1 MKKKKKY
8 VIIIYKQKKVFFEE
22 GDNMENEAV
31 REYLK
36 SIRNIPLLSE
46 EDEYK
51 IAIAAAN
58 GDENARQ
65 TMITSNLRL
74 VVKVAKTYIGRSSNL
89 SFLDLIQE
97 GNMGLMRATEKFDA
111 EKGFRFSTYATYWI
125 KQAISKAII
134 DQSRAVRLPAHIIN
148 ELNKFN
154 KAIRDLSQ
162 QYGRTPS
169 DKELAEYL
177 NVSVKKISEYYTIS
191 KEPCSLDVTIDEDE
205 DTAMIDLIADENAT
219 KFMDIDDLSIR
230 DTIYSVLSTL
240 SERERKIIE
249 LRFGFTDGRQHT
261 LEEVGK
267 EFNLT
272 KERIRQLEASALK
285 KLRNPVRSEKL
296 REVWESA

>member
-1 MKKKKKY
+1 
-8 VIIIYKQKKVFFEE
+8 
-22 GDNMENEAV
+22 MENEAV

>member
-1 MKKKKKY
+1 M
-8 VIIIYKQKKVFFEE
+8 
-22 GDNMENEAV
+22 DNEAV

-51 IAIAAAN
+51 VAIAAAN

-219 KFMDIDDLSIR
+219 EFMDADDLSVR
-230 DTIYSVLSTL
+230 DTIYSVLNTL

>member
-1 MKKKKKY
+1 M
-8 VIIIYKQKKVFFEE
+8 
-22 GDNMENEAV
+22 DNEAV

-74 VVKVAKTYIGRSSNL
+74 VVKIAKTYIGRSSNL

-230 DTIYSVLSTL
+230 DTIYSVLNTL

-296 REVWESA
+296 REVWENA

>member
-1 MKKKKKY
+1 
-8 VIIIYKQKKVFFEE
+8 
-22 GDNMENEAV
+22 MENEAV

-36 SIRNIPLLSE
+36 SIRNIPLLRE

-134 DQSRAVRLPAHIIN
+134 DQSRTVRLPAHIIN

-230 DTIYSVLSTL
+230 DTIYSVLNTL
-240 SERERKIIE
+240 SERERRIIE

-296 REVWESA
+296 REVWENA

>member
-1 MKKKKKY
+1 
-8 VIIIYKQKKVFFEE
+8 
-22 GDNMENEAV
+22 MENEAV

-97 GNMGLMRATEKFDA
+97 GNMGLMRAIEKFDA

-230 DTIYSVLSTL
+230 DTIYSVLNTL

>member
-1 MKKKKKY
+1 
-8 VIIIYKQKKVFFEE
+8 
-22 GDNMENEAV
+22 MENEAV

-74 VVKVAKTYIGRSSNL
+74 VVKIAKTYIGRSSNL

-154 KAIRDLSQ
+154 KATRDLSQ

-230 DTIYSVLSTL
+230 DTIYSVLNTL

>member
-1 MKKKKKY
+1 
-8 VIIIYKQKKVFFEE
+8 
-22 GDNMENEAV
+22 MENEAV

-97 GNMGLMRATEKFDA
+97 GNVGLMRATEKFDA

-230 DTIYSVLSTL
+230 DTIYSVLNTL

>member
-1 MKKKKKY
+1 
-8 VIIIYKQKKVFFEE
+8 
-22 GDNMENEAV
+22 MENEAV

-97 GNMGLMRATEKFDA
+97 GNMALMRATEKFDA

-230 DTIYSVLSTL
+230 DTIYSVLNTL

>member
-1 MKKKKKY
+1 
-8 VIIIYKQKKVFFEE
+8 
-22 GDNMENEAV
+22 MENEAV

-134 DQSRAVRLPAHIIN
+134 DQSRAVRLPANIIN

-230 DTIYSVLSTL
+230 DTIYSVLNTL
-240 SERERKIIE
+240 SERERRIIE

-296 REVWESA
+296 REVWENA

>member
-1 MKKKKKY
+1 M
-8 VIIIYKQKKVFFEE
+8 
-22 GDNMENEAV
+22 DNEAV

-51 IAIAAAN
+51 VAIAAAN

-74 VVKVAKTYIGRSSNL
+74 VVKIAKTYIGRSSNL

-230 DTIYSVLSTL
+230 DTIYSVLNTL

>member
-1 MKKKKKY
+1 
-8 VIIIYKQKKVFFEE
+8 
-22 GDNMENEAV
+22 MENEAV
-31 REYLK
+31 KEYLK

-230 DTIYSVLSTL
+230 DTIYSVLNTL

>member
-1 MKKKKKY
+1 M
-8 VIIIYKQKKVFFEE
+8 FFEE

-219 KFMDIDDLSIR
+219 KFMDIDDLSVR
-230 DTIYSVLSTL
+230 DTIYSVLNTL

>member
-1 MKKKKKY
+1 
-8 VIIIYKQKKVFFEE
+8 
-22 GDNMENEAV
+22 MENEAV

-111 EKGFRFSTYATYWI
+111 GKGFRFSTYATYWI

-230 DTIYSVLSTL
+230 DTIYSVLNTL

-296 REVWESA
+296 REVWENA

>member
-1 MKKKKKY
+1 M
-8 VIIIYKQKKVFFEE
+8 
-22 GDNMENEAV
+22 DNEAV

-230 DTIYSVLSTL
+230 DTIYSVLNTL
-240 SERERKIIE
+240 SERERRIIE

>member
-1 MKKKKKY
+1 
-8 VIIIYKQKKVFFEE
+8 
-22 GDNMENEAV
+22 MENEAV

-74 VVKVAKTYIGRSSNL
+74 VVKIAKTYIGRSSNL

-97 GNMGLMRATEKFDA
+97 GNMGLMRATEKFEA

-230 DTIYSVLSTL
+230 DTIYSVLNTL

>member
-1 MKKKKKY
+1 
-8 VIIIYKQKKVFFEE
+8 
-22 GDNMENEAV
+22 MENEAV

-169 DKELAEYL
+169 DKELAKYL
-177 NVSVKKISEYYTIS
+177 NVSVKKIGEYYTIS

-219 KFMDIDDLSIR
+219 KFMEIDDFSLR
-230 DTIYSVLSTL
+230 DTIYSVLNTL

-249 LRFGFTDGRQHT
+249 LRFGFADGRQHT

>member
-1 MKKKKKY
+1 
-8 VIIIYKQKKVFFEE
+8 
-22 GDNMENEAV
+22 MENEAV

-219 KFMDIDDLSIR
+219 EFMDADDLSVR
-230 DTIYSVLSTL
+230 DTIYSVLNTL

>member
-1 MKKKKKY
+1 
-8 VIIIYKQKKVFFEE
+8 
-22 GDNMENEAV
+22 MENEAV

-74 VVKVAKTYIGRSSNL
+74 VVKIAKTYIGRSSNL

-177 NVSVKKISEYYTIS
+177 NVSVKKISEYYTFS

-230 DTIYSVLSTL
+230 DTIYSVLNTL

-296 REVWESA
+296 REVWENA

>member
-1 MKKKKKY
+1 
-8 VIIIYKQKKVFFEE
+8 
-22 GDNMENEAV
+22 MENEAV

-169 DKELAEYL
+169 DKELAKYL

-230 DTIYSVLSTL
+230 DTIYSVLNTL

-296 REVWESA
+296 REVWENA

>member
-1 MKKKKKY
+1 M
-8 VIIIYKQKKVFFEE
+8 
-22 GDNMENEAV
+22 DNEAV

-51 IAIAAAN
+51 VAIAAAN

-97 GNMGLMRATEKFDA
+97 GNVGLMRATEKFDA

-230 DTIYSVLSTL
+230 DTIYSVLNTL

>member
-1 MKKKKKY
+1 
-8 VIIIYKQKKVFFEE
+8 
-22 GDNMENEAV
+22 MENEAV

-74 VVKVAKTYIGRSSNL
+74 VVKIAKTYIGRSSNL

-134 DQSRAVRLPAHIIN
+134 EQSRAVRLPAHIIN

-230 DTIYSVLSTL
+230 DTIYSVLNTL

>member
-1 MKKKKKY
+1 
-8 VIIIYKQKKVFFEE
+8 
-22 GDNMENEAV
+22 MENEAV

-219 KFMDIDDLSIR
+219 KFMDIDNLSVR
-230 DTIYSVLSTL
+230 DTIYSVLNTL

-296 REVWESA
+296 REVWENA

>member
-1 MKKKKKY
+1 
-8 VIIIYKQKKVFFEE
+8 
-22 GDNMENEAV
+22 MENEAV

-74 VVKVAKTYIGRSSNL
+74 VVKIAKTYIGRSSNL

-177 NVSVKKISEYYTIS
+177 NISIKKISEYYTIS

-230 DTIYSVLSTL
+230 DTIYSVLNTL

-296 REVWESA
+296 RKVWESA

>member
-1 MKKKKKY
+1 
-8 VIIIYKQKKVFFEE
+8 
-22 GDNMENEAV
+22 MENEAV

-74 VVKVAKTYIGRSSNL
+74 VVKIAKTYIGRSSNL

-162 QYGRTPS
+162 QYGKTPS

-230 DTIYSVLSTL
+230 DTIYSVLNTL

>member
-1 MKKKKKY
+1 
-8 VIIIYKQKKVFFEE
+8 
-22 GDNMENEAV
+22 MENEAV

-230 DTIYSVLSTL
+230 DTIYSVLNTL

-285 KLRNPVRSEKL
+285 KLRNPVRSVKL
-296 REVWESA
+296 REVWENN

>member
-1 MKKKKKY
+1 
-8 VIIIYKQKKVFFEE
+8 
-22 GDNMENEAV
+22 MENEAV

-162 QYGRTPS
+162 RYGRTPS

-230 DTIYSVLSTL
+230 DTIYSVLNTL

>member
-1 MKKKKKY
+1 
-8 VIIIYKQKKVFFEE
+8 
-22 GDNMENEAV
+22 MENEAV

-65 TMITSNLRL
+65 IMITSNLRL

-219 KFMDIDDLSIR
+219 KFMDIDDLSVR
-230 DTIYSVLSTL
+230 DTIYSVLNTL

>member
-1 MKKKKKY
+1 
-8 VIIIYKQKKVFFEE
+8 
-22 GDNMENEAV
+22 MENEAV

-134 DQSRAVRLPAHIIN
+134 EQSRAVRLPAHIIN

-219 KFMDIDDLSIR
+219 KFMDIDNLSVR
-230 DTIYSVLSTL
+230 DTIYSVLNTL

-249 LRFGFTDGRQHT
+249 LRFGFADGRQHT

>member
-1 MKKKKKY
+1 
-8 VIIIYKQKKVFFEE
+8 
-22 GDNMENEAV
+22 MENEAV

-219 KFMDIDDLSIR
+219 KFMDIDDLSVR
-230 DTIYSVLSTL
+230 DTIYSVLNTL

>member
-1 MKKKKKY
+1 M
-8 VIIIYKQKKVFFEE
+8 
-22 GDNMENEAV
+22 DNEAV

-230 DTIYSVLSTL
+230 DTIYSVLNTL

-296 REVWESA
+296 REVWEST

>member
-1 MKKKKKY
+1 
-8 VIIIYKQKKVFFEE
+8 
-22 GDNMENEAV
+22 MENEAV

-205 DTAMIDLIADENAT
+205 DTAMIDLIADEDAT
-219 KFMDIDDLSIR
+219 KFMDVDDLSIR
-230 DTIYSVLSTL
+230 DTIYSVLNTL

-296 REVWESA
+296 REVWENA

>member
-1 MKKKKKY
+1 
-8 VIIIYKQKKVFFEE
+8 
-22 GDNMENEAV
+22 MENEAV

-111 EKGFRFSTYATYWI
+111 EKGFRSSTYATYWI

-230 DTIYSVLSTL
+230 DTIYSVLNTL

-285 KLRNPVRSEKL
+285 KLRKPVRSEKR
-296 REVWESA
+296 REVWENA

>member
-1 MKKKKKY
+1 M
-8 VIIIYKQKKVFFEE
+8 
-22 GDNMENEAV
+22 DNEAV
-31 REYLK
+31 REYLR

-74 VVKVAKTYIGRSSNL
+74 VVKIAKTYIGRSSNL

-177 NVSVKKISEYYTIS
+177 NVSIKKISEYYTIS

-230 DTIYSVLSTL
+230 DTIYSVLNTL

-296 REVWESA
+296 REVWENA

>member
-1 MKKKKKY
+1 
-8 VIIIYKQKKVFFEE
+8 
-22 GDNMENEAV
+22 MENEAV

-74 VVKVAKTYIGRSSNL
+74 VVKIAKTYIGRSSNL

-169 DKELAEYL
+169 NKELAEYL

-219 KFMDIDDLSIR
+219 KFMDIDNLSIR
-230 DTIYSVLSTL
+230 DTIYSVLNTL

-296 REVWESA
+296 REVWENA

>member
-1 MKKKKKY
+1 
-8 VIIIYKQKKVFFEE
+8 
-22 GDNMENEAV
+22 MENEAV

-205 DTAMIDLIADENAT
+205 DTAMIDLIAGENAT
-219 KFMDIDDLSIR
+219 KFMDIDDLSVR
-230 DTIYSVLSTL
+230 DTIYSVLNTL

>member
-1 MKKKKKY
+1 
-8 VIIIYKQKKVFFEE
+8 
-22 GDNMENEAV
+22 MENEAV

-74 VVKVAKTYIGRSSNL
+74 VVKIAKTYIGRSSNL

-97 GNMGLMRATEKFDA
+97 GNMGLMRATEKFNA
-111 EKGFRFSTYATYWI
+111 EKGFRFSTYAPYWI
-125 KQAISKAII
+125 KHAISKAII

-177 NVSVKKISEYYTIS
+177 NVSIKKISEYYTIS

-230 DTIYSVLSTL
+230 DTIYSVLNTL

>member
-1 MKKKKKY
+1 
-8 VIIIYKQKKVFFEE
+8 
-22 GDNMENEAV
+22 MENEAV

-74 VVKVAKTYIGRSSNL
+74 VVKIAKTYIGRSSNL

-230 DTIYSVLSTL
+230 DTIYSVLNTL

-249 LRFGFTDGRQHT
+249 LRFGFTDGRQQT
-261 LEEVGK
+261 LEEGGK
-267 EFNLT
+267 ELNLT

-296 REVWESA
+296 REVWENA

>member
-1 MKKKKKY
+1 M
-8 VIIIYKQKKVFFEE
+8 
-22 GDNMENEAV
+22 DNEAV

-219 KFMDIDDLSIR
+219 EFMDADDLSVR
-230 DTIYSVLSTL
+230 DTIYSVLNTL